1 MNEPNNEPNNE
12 TNTGQLGDASSVSE
26 GIHLTGERTP
36 VEKDEKTVKDD
47 ANDYMYL
54 HTRRKRHQSSNTQKP
69 YEESAADE
77 LVASTRASR
86 GSHRRR
92 SHTSHHHHHHHSS
105 QHHHHHHHHHRSSR
119 RKKKMKGWKKA
130 LLIIGSVLL
139 SLILIIVGTLAI
151 LIFKGNQELFNS
163 EDVKIITPDDV
174 GANVTDNGKY
184 IVYNGENYK
193 LNENVTSF
201 LFMGVDKRGIDDLTS
216 DGLGGQADVIVML
229 AVDFDKNKT
238 TMVAVPR
245 DTVTDVAIY
254 SLGGSYVGMKKQQ
267 ICLAYAYGDGKDL
280 SCENMVASVRR
291 IFYNMPVSTYFAL
304 DLDGISELNDAVDG
318 VDVTSPETVAS
329 FVEGQDYH
337 LVGDESES
345 FVRSRSMDRLDAN
358 LLRMQRQ
365 QIYTKS
371 FMNKVIAQTKKDITV
386 PVTLFN
392 ESAPYSC
399 TNLNAAKVTALA
411 RQVVQG
417 KGMDFEFKQIDC
429 EIKQNPD
436 DERALYYIKEKEFFE
451 LFLSVYYDKVTSID
465 DLTKK

>member
-92 SHTSHHHHHHHSS
+92 SHSSHHHHHHHSS
-105 QHHHHHHHHHRSSR
+105 HHHHHHHHHHRSSR

-386 PVTLFN
+386 PV
-392 ESAPYSC
+392 
-399 TNLNAAKVTALA
+399 
-411 RQVVQG
+411 